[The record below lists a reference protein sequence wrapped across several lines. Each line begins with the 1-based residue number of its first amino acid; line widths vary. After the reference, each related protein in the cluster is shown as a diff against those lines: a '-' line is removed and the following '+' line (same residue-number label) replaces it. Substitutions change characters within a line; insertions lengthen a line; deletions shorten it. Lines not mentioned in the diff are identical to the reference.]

1 MDLVAMDEL
10 ETKQVRAKKMM
21 LWVGMI
27 SISMTFA
34 GLTSAYVVSSSRAD
48 WLDKFQIPNAFTIS
62 TFLIILSSATFYSAK
77 KLLIKKK
84 IRKTELLTFFTFVL
98 GLLFV
103 YFQFKG
109 FGDIINQGYYFT
121 GAESSITTSFL
132 YVLVLLHLAHLFSGL
147 IVLLVVFYQLQ
158 KGSYSGL
165 KTLGFE
171 LAHLYWHFLGI
182 LWIYLYLFVML
193 YK

>member
-1 MDLVAMDEL
+1 MDEL
-10 ETKQVRAKKMM
+10 EIKQVRAKKMM

-62 TFLIILSSATFYSAK
+62 TFLIVLSSATFYSAK
-77 KLLIKKK
+77 KLLIKNK

-98 GLLFV
+98 GLVFV

>member
-48 WLDKFQIPNAFTIS
+48 WLDKFQIPSAFTIS
-62 TFLIILSSATFYSAK
+62 TFLIVLSSATFYLAK

>member
-109 FGDIINQGYYFT
+109 FGDIINKGYYFT

>member
-48 WLDKFQIPNAFTIS
+48 WLDKFQIPIAFTIS
-62 TFLIILSSATFYSAK
+62 TFLIVLSSATFYSAK

-109 FGDIINQGYYFT
+109 FGDIINKGYYFT

>member
-1 MDLVAMDEL
+1 MDLAAMDEL

-48 WLDKFQIPNAFTIS
+48 WLDKFQIPIAFTIS
-62 TFLIILSSATFYSAK
+62 TFLIVLSSATFYSAK

>member
-48 WLDKFQIPNAFTIS
+48 WLDKFQIPIAFTIS
-62 TFLIILSSATFYSAK
+62 TFLIVLSSATFYSAK
-77 KLLIKKK
+77 KLLIKRK

>member
-62 TFLIILSSATFYSAK
+62 TFLIVLSSATFYSAK

-132 YVLVLLHLAHLFSGL
+132 YVLVLLHMAHLFSGL

>member
-1 MDLVAMDEL
+1 MDEL
-10 ETKQVRAKKMM
+10 EIKQVRAKKMM

-62 TFLIILSSATFYSAK
+62 TFLIVLSSATFYSAK

>member
-1 MDLVAMDEL
+1 MDLAAMDEL

-62 TFLIILSSATFYSAK
+62 TFLIVLSSATFYSAK

>member
-1 MDLVAMDEL
+1 MDLAVMDEL
-10 ETKQVRAKKMM
+10 EIKQVRAKKMM

-48 WLDKFQIPNAFTIS
+48 WLDKFQIPSAFTIS
-62 TFLIILSSATFYSAK
+62 TFLIVLSSVTFYSAK

-158 KGSYSGL
+158 KGRYSGL

-171 LAHLYWHFLGI
+171 LAHLFWHFLGV

>member
-1 MDLVAMDEL
+1 MDEL
-10 ETKQVRAKKMM
+10 EIKQVRAKKMM

-48 WLDKFQIPNAFTIS
+48 WLDKFQIPSAFAIS
-62 TFLIILSSATFYSAK
+62 TFLIVLSSVTFYFAK
-77 KLLIKKK
+77 KFLIKKK
-84 IRKTELLTFFTFVL
+84 IRKTELFTLFTFGL

-158 KGSYSGL
+158 KGRYSGL

-171 LAHLYWHFLGI
+171 LAHLFWHFLGI
-182 LWIYLYLFVML
+182 LWIYLYVFVVL

>member
-1 MDLVAMDEL
+1 MDLAAMDEL

-48 WLDKFQIPNAFTIS
+48 WLDKFQIPSAFTIS
-62 TFLIILSSATFYSAK
+62 TFLILLSSVTFYLAK
-77 KLLIKKK
+77 KFLIKKK
-84 IRKTELLTFFTFVL
+84 IRKTELFTLFTFGL

-158 KGSYSGL
+158 KGRYSGL

-171 LAHLYWHFLGI
+171 LAHLFWHFLGV

>member
-1 MDLVAMDEL
+1 MDLAVMDEL
-10 ETKQVRAKKMM
+10 EIKQVRAKKMM

-48 WLDKFQIPNAFTIS
+48 WLDKFQIPSAFTIS
-62 TFLIILSSATFYSAK
+62 TFLIVLSSVTFYSAK

-132 YVLVLLHLAHLFSGL
+132 YVLILLHLAHLFSGL

>member
-1 MDLVAMDEL
+1 MDLAAMDEL

-48 WLDKFQIPNAFTIS
+48 WLDKFQIPSAFTIS
-62 TFLIILSSATFYSAK
+62 TFLILLSSVTFYLAK
-77 KLLIKKK
+77 KFLIKKK
-84 IRKTELLTFFTFVL
+84 IRKTELFTLFTFGL

-158 KGSYSGL
+158 KGRYSGL

-171 LAHLYWHFLGI
+171 LAHLFWHFLGI
-182 LWIYLYLFVML
+182 LWIYLYVFVVL